1 MGDDTVRYVGGWIGQ
16 QRRLFPHVAEEI
28 DPVTAKL
35 GQLIVIL
42 DTLGLEAYV
51 ATPHRG
57 PGRPPEDRPAIARA
71 FIGKAVLNIPTT
83 VALSERLQTDRSF
96 RHICGWE
103 RRDQIPSEAKFS
115 RVFKEF
121 TDQALPERVHEQL
134 IRQGLGEH
142 LLGHLARDATEIEAR
157 EKPPRRPPDGPPPTA
172 PPKPRRG
179 RPRKSETPI
188 PKPPSRLERQRT
200 QSVADMRAELPT
212 VCDIGLKRNAKGFTS
227 SWIGYKLHLDVCE
240 AGIPVA
246 AILTSAST
254 RDSQVSIPLA
264 RTSQQRVTW
273 CYDIMDAA
281 YDAQAIVED
290 SLAQGRIP
298 VIDIN
303 PRANKDRKA
312 EILAERARRALINI
326 PDRDDELYK
335 IRTVAERA
343 NARLKDEF
351 GARNLRVRGHAKAL
365 CHLMFGVI
373 ALAADALVRLFNPNP
388 STFPLPT

>member
-1 MGDDTVRYVGGWIGQ
+1 MGDDTVRYVGSWIGR
-16 QRRLFPHVAEEI
+16 QRRLFPEVAEEI
-28 DPVTAKL
+28 DPLTAKL
-35 GQLIVIL
+35 EQLIVIL

-51 ATPHRG
+51 AAPHRG

-71 FIGKAVLNIPTT
+71 FVGKAVLNIPTT
-83 VALSERLQTDRSF
+83 VALIERLQTDRSF
-96 RHICGWE
+96 RRICGWE
-103 RRDQIPSEAKFS
+103 RRDQLPSEAKFS
-115 RVFKEF
+115 RVFREF
-121 TDQALPERVHEQL
+121 ADQALPERVHEQL
-134 IRQGLGEH
+134 IRHGLGEH

-157 EKPPRRPPDGPPPTA
+157 EKPPRRPPDEPPPAT
-172 PPKPRRG
+172 PKPRRG
-179 RPRKSETPI
+179 RPRKSETPS
-188 PKPPSRLERQRT
+188 PKLPSRLERQRT
-200 QSVADMRAELPT
+200 QAVAAMRAELPT
-212 VCDIGLKRNAKGFTS
+212 ACDIGRKRNAKGFTR

-254 RDSQVSIPLA
+254 HDSQVAIPLA

-281 YDAQAIVED
+281 YDAQTIVED
-290 SLAQGRIP
+290 ALAQGRIP

-303 PRANKDRKA
+303 PRADKHRKA
-312 EILAERARRALINI
+312 EILAERARRALVNI

-351 GARNLRVRGHAKAL
+351 GAQNLRVRGHAKAF
-365 CHLMFGVI
+365 CHLMFGVA
-373 ALAADALVRLFNPNP
+373 ALAADALVRLFNSRPC
-388 STFPLPT
+388 PLLA

>member
-1 MGDDTVRYVGGWIGQ
+1 MGDDSVRYVGSWIGR

-28 DPVTAKL
+28 DPITAKL
-35 GQLIVIL
+35 EQLIVIL

-57 PGRPPEDRPAIARA
+57 RGRPPEDRPAIARA
-71 FIGKAVLNIPTT
+71 FVGKAVLNIPTT
-83 VALSERLQTDRSF
+83 VALIERLQTDRSF
-96 RHICGWE
+96 RRICGWE
-103 RRDQIPSEAKFS
+103 RRDQLPSEAKFS
-115 RVFKEF
+115 RVFREF
-121 TDQALPERVHEQL
+121 TAQALPERVHEQL
-134 IRQGLGEH
+134 IRHGLGEH
-142 LLGHLARDATEIEAR
+142 LLGHLARDATEIDAR
-157 EKPPRRPPDGPPPTA
+157 EKPQRRPPDEPPPA
-172 PPKPRRG
+172 APKPRRG
-179 RPRKSETPI
+179 RPRKGETPP

-200 QSVADMRAELPT
+200 QSVAEMRTELPT

-254 RDSQVSIPLA
+254 HDSQVAIPLA

-281 YDAQAIVED
+281 YDAQTIVED
-290 SLAQGRIP
+290 ALAQGRIP

-303 PRANKDRKA
+303 PRADKDRKA
-312 EILAERARRALINI
+312 EILAERARRALVNI
-326 PDRDDELYK
+326 PDRNDELYK

-351 GARNLRVRGHAKAL
+351 GARNLRVRGHAKAF
-365 CHLMFGVI
+365 CHLMFGVA
-373 ALAADALVRLFNPNP
+373 ALAADALVRLFNSRPC
-388 STFPLPT
+388 PLPA

>member
-1 MGDDTVRYVGGWIGQ
+1 MGDDSVRYVGSWIGR

-28 DPVTAKL
+28 DPITAKL
-35 GQLIVIL
+35 EQLIVIL

-51 ATPHRG
+51 AIPHRG

-71 FIGKAVLNIPTT
+71 FVGKAVLNIPTT
-83 VALSERLQTDRSF
+83 VALIERLQTDRSF
-96 RHICGWE
+96 RRICGWE
-103 RRDQIPSEAKFS
+103 RRDQLPSEAKFS
-115 RVFKEF
+115 RVFREF

-134 IRQGLGEH
+134 IRHGLGEH
-142 LLGHLARDATEIEAR
+142 LLGHLARDATEIDAR
-157 EKPPRRPPDGPPPTA
+157 EKPQRRPPDEPPPA
-172 PPKPRRG
+172 APKPRRG
-179 RPRKSETPI
+179 RPRKGETPP

-200 QSVADMRAELPT
+200 QSVAEMRTELPT
-212 VCDIGLKRNAKGFTS
+212 ACDIGLKRNAKGFTS

-254 RDSQVSIPLA
+254 HDSQVAIPLA

-281 YDAQAIVED
+281 YDAQTIVED
-290 SLAQGRIP
+290 ALAQGRIP
-298 VIDIN
+298 IIDIN
-303 PRANKDRKA
+303 PRADKDRKA
-312 EILAERARRALINI
+312 EILAERARRAFVNI
-326 PDRDDELYK
+326 PDRNDELYK

-351 GARNLRVRGHAKAL
+351 GARNLRVRGHAKAF
-365 CHLMFGVI
+365 CHLMFGVA
-373 ALAADALVRLFNPNP
+373 ALAADAIVRLFNSRPC
-388 STFPLPT
+388 PLPA